1 MKRCTIICVDDEKM
15 ILDNLEAQLSDK
27 LGREFDIEVAES
39 GQEALEIMEELT
51 ADGRHVAV
59 IISDQMMPHMK
70 GDAFL
75 IAAHELYPATPK
87 ILLTGQA
94 DLEAVTNAINHAK
107 LYRYVNKPWEAND
120 LMLTVEE
127 AARAFLQ
134 HLQLNEYN
142 RLLRSLNQASQE
154 ISGEMNLNVLVEK
167 FIRTT
172 IQNTGADRGYLVMN
186 RDGQMMVET
195 VASALE
201 KESNRLKVELT
212 RNRKDITRNILEK
225 INITLTANE
234 DKTQRMATPINHKGK
249 SIGYVIVENEKSRA
263 YFDKYQREV
272 LEMLAS
278 QAAISLENAS
288 LYRNLELKNR
298 DITDSIVYARRI
310 QNAIMPQVEL
320 LQDAW
325 PASFILYKPKD
336 IVSGDFYWFAHKDD
350 YLLVAAVDCTGHGVP
365 GAFMSVMGS
374 NFLNQIVNDYG
385 VYEPDAIL
393 QYLHLKV
400 KEALH
405 KYEMGEGES
414 KDGMDIC
421 LVSIHKPTQQVQYA
435 GARRPLFLLR
445 DGDMFEL
452 SPTKASIGETSGD
465 SHEPIFTVHTL
476 QAKRQ
481 DALYLF
487 SDGYLDQFG
496 GSMGR
501 KLGKARFKETLQ
513 STTTL
518 TMDAQLYMLEQT
530 FVQWQGM
537 QEQTDDVLV
546 IGIRF

>member
-15 ILDNLEAQLSDK
+15 ILDNLEAQLSEK

-75 IAAHELYPATPK
+75 ISAHELYPATPK

-186 RDGQMMVET
+186 RDGQLMVET

-201 KESNRLKVELT
+201 EESNRLKVELT

-234 DKTQRMATPINHKGK
+234 DKTQRMAAPINHKGK
-249 SIGYVIVENEKSRA
+249 SIGYVIVENEKSRE

-393 QYLHLKV
+393 QYLHMKV

-421 LVSIHKPTQQVQYA
+421 LVSIHKPTQRVQYA

-452 SPTKASIGETSGD
+452 SPTKASIGETLAD
-465 SHEPIFTVHTL
+465 NQEPIFMAHTL

-513 STTTL
+513 GSATH